1 MNGNLR
7 QNKMS
12 LPLDYI
18 QYSINVLNKKDID
31 INTKEYAIKTLK
43 ERINQLS
50 PLFNECALKNINMQ
64 DLCPELNSEWNTIV
78 MLTRN
83 I

>member
-1 MNGNLR
+1 
-7 QNKMS
+7 MS
-12 LPLDYI
+12 IPLDYV
-18 QYSINVLNKKDID
+18 QYSIDVLQKNNID
-31 INTKEYAIKTLK
+31 VSTREYAIKTLK
-43 ERINQLS
+43 DRIIQLT

-64 DLCPELNSEWNTIV
+64 ELCPELNWEWNTIV

>member
-1 MNGNLR
+1 
-7 QNKMS
+7 MS
-12 LPLDYI
+12 IPLDYV
-18 QYSINVLNKKDID
+18 QYSIDVLQKDDID
-31 INTKEYAIKTLK
+31 ISTRQYAIKTLK
-43 ERINQLS
+43 DRIEQLS

-64 DLCPELNSEWNTIV
+64 EICPELNSEWNTIV